1 MEEEKKD
8 LQAKDGIVDDILDV
22 VEEVIPD
29 DEGKTRVGRWLRIL
43 DKFLKLKRLLGISI
57 GAKTNPK

>member
-1 MEEEKKD
+1 MAEETN
-8 LQAKDGIVDDILDV
+8 QAKDGIVDDVLDV

-29 DEGKTRVGRWLRIL
+29 NEGKTRVGRWLRIL
-43 DKFLKLKRLLGISI
+43 DKFLKIKRLLGISI

>member
-1 MEEEKKD
+1 MEENK
-8 LQAKDGIVDDILDV
+8 QAKDGIVDDVLDV

-29 DEGKTRVGRWLRIL
+29 NEGKTRVGRWLRIL
-43 DKFLKLKRLLGISI
+43 DKFLKIKRLLGISI